1 MRGSFGSIEPC
12 HAMSNQES
20 TRGADAKK
28 LFVRSDFQAV
38 GSATHEQK
46 DIFDQE
52 VTKAFFFCTAQ
63 SANIWVLPETSSAI
77 SHNFSNPWTRF
88 SCFPLVLPGTSRVL
102 KTHRRRQHQRRC
114 DAVAFIAM
122 ATVAV
127 TFVVEC
133 SCTEHG
139 RSVGDGDGEE
149 VTPV

>member
-52 VTKAFFFCTAQ
+52 VTKAFFFVQHNLRTYGCFRKHLLQ
-63 SANIWVLPETSSAI
+63 FLIISLI
-77 SHNFSNPWTRF
+77 SHNFSIYSSPFLCSSLDF
-88 SCFPLVLPGTSRVL
+88 SHYPHFSTLSSLHVSGRVSTS
-102 KTHRRRQHQRRC
+102 Q
-114 DAVAFIAM
+114 AVAQVLGSNVLDL
-122 ATVAV
+122 TV
-127 TFVVEC
+127 
-133 SCTEHG
+133 TEWASHM
-139 RSVGDGDGEE
+139 RASIFLAD
-149 VTPV
+149 